1 MRQATSKK
9 SFLTTQNQKQKGK
22 KNIML
27 NMVRKFRLGRV
38 VGTPR
43 CLQAV
48 AEHEILLALRWH
60 ISGNW
65 GEISEEDK
73 ESNEQALK
81 DGGRL
86 LSAYRAASGVRFW
99 IITEADRSVTTLL
112 LPEDY

>member
-1 MRQATSKK
+1 
-9 SFLTTQNQKQKGK
+9 
-22 KNIML
+22 ML

-65 GEISEEDK
+65 GEISEVDK

-112 LPEDY
+112 LPEEY

>member
-1 MRQATSKK
+1 MP
-9 SFLTTQNQKQKGK
+9 N
-22 KNIML
+22 ML
-27 NMVRKFRLGRV
+27 RKFSLGRV
-38 VGTPR
+38 VGTPG

-48 AEHEILLALRWH
+48 SDDEILLALRWH

-112 LPEDY
+112 LPEEY

>member
-1 MRQATSKK
+1 
-9 SFLTTQNQKQKGK
+9 
-22 KNIML
+22 ML

-38 VGTPR
+38 VGTPG

-48 AEHEILLALRWH
+48 SEHEILLALRWH

-81 DGGRL
+81 GGGRL

-112 LPEDY
+112 LPEEY

>member
-1 MRQATSKK
+1 
-9 SFLTTQNQKQKGK
+9 
-22 KNIML
+22 ML
-27 NMVRKFRLGRV
+27 NVVRKFPLGRV
-38 VGTPR
+38 VGTPG

-48 AEHEILLALRWH
+48 PENEILLALCWH

-65 GEISEEDK
+65 GEIPEEDK
-73 ESNEQALK
+73 RSNEQALK